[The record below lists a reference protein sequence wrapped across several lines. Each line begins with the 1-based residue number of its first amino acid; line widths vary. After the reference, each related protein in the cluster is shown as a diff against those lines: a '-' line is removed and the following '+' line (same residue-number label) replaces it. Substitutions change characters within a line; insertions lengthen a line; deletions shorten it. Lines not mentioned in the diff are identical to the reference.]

1 MIIHYSS
8 SSSSFFFLFFFFLPF
23 FFLFFPLTAAT
34 VFKMK
39 DLRAKN
45 LEPFRKGTWYS
56 AGVPLQRSPTWGGA
70 RLQPQ
75 RLVCLAPHAR
85 LSQQWVYLIKTKS
98 NIFSC
103 FQFFYKI
110 CTQFDAQI
118 KVLRTDNG
126 TEYIDNQFSAYV
138 ESNVILYQTS
148 CPYISAKLVL
158 LKGKG

>member
-45 LEPFRKGTWYS
+45 LEPFRKGTWYG
-56 AGVPLQRSPTWGGA
+56 AGVPLQRPPSD
-70 RLQPQ
+70 
-75 RLVCLAPHAR
+75 R

-126 TEYIDNQFSAYV
+126 TEYIDNQFSAHV